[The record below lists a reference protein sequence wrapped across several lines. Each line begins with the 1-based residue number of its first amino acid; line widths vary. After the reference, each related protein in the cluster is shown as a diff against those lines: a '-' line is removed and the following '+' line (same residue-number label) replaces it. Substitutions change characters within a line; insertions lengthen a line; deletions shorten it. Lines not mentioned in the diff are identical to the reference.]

1 MGGVG
6 NSPSTTKMAELKQSN
21 GKLGWDWYLLIL
33 RVIPEARAI
42 LNEGHKD
49 IESVR
54 WDMEILMKAGG
65 IILFVTNED
74 KS

>member
-1 MGGVG
+1 MAWSWSSKKGLDDAMGGVG

-54 WDMEILMKAGG
+54 
-65 IILFVTNED
+65 
-74 KS
+74 